1 MNTQNNINLKNVSIK
16 FIINT
21 LSEFSFTNISDLE
34 DAIHESLPVY
44 LSPYVYFPTVIIPI
58 LVFCIVFIILY
69 CCVKRQRQGDIIGI
83 YTFGTRFSL
92 SMYAFHNSQSN
103 TMPCGTPG
111 ARNITRLFSDGAV
124 MDDPHL

>member
-58 LVFCIVFIILY
+58 LVFCIVFM
-69 CCVKRQRQGDIIGI
+69 
-83 YTFGTRFSL
+83 T
-92 SMYAFHNSQSN
+92 
-103 TMPCGTPG
+103 
-111 ARNITRLFSDGAV
+111 
-124 MDDPHL
+124 